1 MPDVPATTGACFS
14 GRWSGTGGFF
24 SLEDKMT
31 NEIKLTEA
39 AIEAWKDDIVLPMDE
54 WKARGVAL
62 MRAGLPNAKLREA
75 AQAAKDW
82 AGRMS
87 VADFRSKWNVH
98 NDIAFWRVASGT
110 FVHDM
115 LDDALAAVPAD
126 QPHVKDCAVTP
137 RQLTDEELRAV
148 TTDVAKLT
156 QERDEAKALHAD
168 LQATNIAMQAD
179 REHLHKRIEGL
190 KADFDEA
197 IQQRDEA
204 VKRAEAAEK
213 RVAELE
219 ETPTVSA
226 IGEAPVDLMQ
236 KQRDRWRFVAEWL
249 LEQIKGGA

>member
-1 MPDVPATTGACFS
+1 
-14 GRWSGTGGFF
+14 
-24 SLEDKMT
+24 MT

-39 AIEAWKDDIVLPMDE
+39 AIEAWKDDNVLPMDE

-168 LQATNIAMQAD
+168 LQASNLAMQAD
-179 REHLHKRIEGL
+179 RDRQHDRIVAL
-190 KADFDEA
+190 LDE
-197 IQQRDEA
+197 RDAA

-219 ETPTVSA
+219 KSHDFGVMQVGETVTHITKCPTCGTQVSLSA
-226 IGEAPVDLMQ
+226 TVAPIGDDHW
-236 KQRDRWRFVAEWL
+236 KRVAEWL

>member
-1 MPDVPATTGACFS
+1 
-14 GRWSGTGGFF
+14 
-24 SLEDKMT
+24 MT

-39 AIEAWKDDIVLPMDE
+39 AIEAWKDDLVLPMDE

-62 MRAGLPNAKLREA
+62 MRAGLPNSKLREA

-190 KADFDEA
+190 KASLESKKGWLNEA
-197 IQQRDEA
+197 IQQRDAFRE
-204 VKRAEAAEK
+204 RAEAAEK
-213 RVAELE
+213 QLAQAA
-219 ETPTVSA
+219 TWVSA
-226 IGEAPVDLMQ
+226 KESMTGND
-236 KQRDRWRFVAEWL
+236 RDRWRFVAEWL